1 MKNKEGPFRDSGLCP
16 ERLGGW
22 GRATMPWEDT
32 RTDTGAQEAGFQSG
46 SSSLTVLYLS
56 R

>member
-1 MKNKEGPFRDSGLCP
+1 MKNKKGPFRDSGLCP